1 MDKDKLIL
9 EQSKMIAQMQADNER
24 LMKAL
29 AQLQA
34 EYEALKMKFEC
45 NQKPPRSS
53 RNSSQPPSRDQKSN
67 APKDK
72 RKHRHGPPKGHEKHE
87 RKLVSQADHV
97 IHLREERCQNCQADL
112 ESEAG
117 SLTRINQITELPEGK
132 AQVIEVRQ
140 YEITCPCCAQKQIA
154 QAPAGLEMERS
165 FGARLEA
172 TVVYYRHEQHMSYE
186 RTQKALLNLHG
197 VEISQGGIDGIMQRS
212 GKHAIARLPAIETR
226 VQQSQVIH
234 CDETGSRVDG
244 SNWWEWAFCTVSAV
258 LHVIRFNR
266 SVDVIQ
272 EVMGQCQAEVWESDC
287 YGAQLKAPARQRQLC
302 LAHQLRNL
310 QAVVDA
316 HPTLTWPRA
325 MQILFRYA
333 IHLYH
338 QRDLLSADEFAAQ
351 VVRVERHLDRLLQR
365 SLSPPDA
372 ARLLRRYLKHRQNLL
387 VFLYRRDVEPTNN
400 VAERALRPS
409 VIHRKVTGCF
419 RSDWGAKT
427 YAALASV
434 IDTAELAGTQAF
446 CAIQALFGTPSLPI
460 PTGGE

>member
-9 EQSKMIAQMQADNER
+9 EQSKMIAQMQADNGR

-34 EYEALKMKFEC
+34 EYEALKMKFER

-351 VVRVERHLDRLLQR
+351 VVRVERHLGRLLQR